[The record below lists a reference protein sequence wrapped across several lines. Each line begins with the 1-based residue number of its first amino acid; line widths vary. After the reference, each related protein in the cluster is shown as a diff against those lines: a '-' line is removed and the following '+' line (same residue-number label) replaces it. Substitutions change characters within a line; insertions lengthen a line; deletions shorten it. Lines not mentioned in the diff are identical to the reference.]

1 MWNNTLRGTAKGEVP
16 AGATQWMGSEYET
29 DMLAEG
35 QFDFVCII
43 SVKQAEPDQLKAY
56 YSMRKKPPKK

>member
-35 QFDFVCII
+35 QFDFVHII
-43 SVKQAEPDQLKAY
+43 SVKQAEPDQL
-56 YSMRKKPPKK
+56 